1 MKKILITTSLLIIL
15 ILITWKVFDFNS
27 DEQIFSAGLYDS
39 DINYISN
46 TNSSADRYIATLKE
60 QIIESPGNSNLLT
73 KLGAAYIQKARET
86 YDPEYYSMAEDVLNR
101 SIEIQPD
108 NFLSLAELGSVK
120 LSRHHFIEALELSQ
134 KALQI
139 NPYSAYSYGVMVDA
153 QVELGMYDE
162 AVVNLQKMVDLRP
175 DLSSYS
181 RISYLRELFGDTD
194 GAIDAMKS
202 AITAGS
208 PESENTVWCRV
219 QLANLYFRSGIFDS
233 ASFIYK
239 NVISEFPEYPHGYG
253 GMAMIKMH
261 ERNYNDAI
269 LLYSRALEKN
279 SLAEYLIALGDA
291 YSLNGEKEK
300 AEEEYRKVKLLT
312 TIFKQKGI
320 DTDLEIVLF
329 NADHN
334 RSLEESFENTKEALD
349 NGSKNIKTYH
359 SLAWTAFKLGNY
371 ETADQNIQQA
381 LRLGTKDPLLFY
393 HAGKIFESTG
403 DTAKAKDYLDFAL
416 KINPYYNE
424 LY

>member
-1 MKKILITTSLLIIL
+1 MKKILITTTLLIIL
-15 ILITWKVFDFNS
+15 FLITWKVFDFNT
-27 DEQIFSAGLYDS
+27 DDQVLSAGLYDS

-46 TNSSADRYIATLKE
+46 TNSSVDRYISTLKE
-60 QIIESPGNSNLLT
+60 HLNESPDNSNLLT

-86 YDPEYYSMAEDVLNR
+86 YDPESYSMAEDVLNR

-108 NFLSLAELGSVK
+108 NFLSIAELGSVK
-120 LSRHHFIEALELSQ
+120 LSRHHFSEALALSQ

-162 AVVNLQKMVDLRP
+162 AVVSLQKMVDLRP

-181 RISYLRELFGDTD
+181 RVSYLRELFGDTD

-219 QLANLYFRSGIFDS
+219 QLANLYYRSGNYDS
-233 ASFIYK
+233 ASFIYQSI
-239 NVISEFPEYPHGYG
+239 ISEFPEYTHAYG

-261 ERNYNDAI
+261 EGNYNDAI

-291 YSLNGEKEK
+291 YSLNGEKE
-300 AEEEYRKVKLLT
+300 
-312 TIFKQKGI
+312 
-320 DTDLEIVLF
+320 
-329 NADHN
+329 
-334 RSLEESFENTKEALD
+334 S
-349 NGSKNIKTYH
+349 
-359 SLAWTAFKLGNY
+359 
-371 ETADQNIQQA
+371 
-381 LRLGTKDPLLFY
+381 
-393 HAGKIFESTG
+393 
-403 DTAKAKDYLDFAL
+403 
-416 KINPYYNE
+416 
-424 LY
+424 